1 MLILLVG
8 VKMINKVTSV
18 NRYKIIQ
25 RGKDIENVRFINS
38 NITHVRFKTY
48 RMRNV
53 DFVGCNLKHSNFERS
68 VFYNSIFYN
77 VNFSKSNFRNS
88 KFINCHF
95 INCKF
100 EDVRYLNIDQLDVY
114 KGDFNNVIISQNL
127 IYQILQLNNVNRFRE
142 AYLLTTKRSKGTKI
156 NKGVLSLFI
165 KEFGERDFCR
175 VLVAVGKKRSKYI
188 KEFISYGYLYEF
200 SKRYLKK

>member
-1 MLILLVG
+1 
-8 VKMINKVTSV
+8 MINKVMSV

-25 RGKDIENVRFINS
+25 RGKDIQNVRFVNS
-38 NITHVRFKTY
+38 NITYVKFRTY

-53 DFVGCNLKHSNFERS
+53 DFVGCNLKHSNFERA
-68 VFYNSIFYN
+68 VFNNSIFYN

-88 KFINCHF
+88 QFRNCHF

-100 EDVRYLNIDQLDVY
+100 EDVRNFNINQLDVY
-114 KGDFNNVIISQNL
+114 RDNFSNVIISQKL
-127 IYQILQLNNVNRFRE
+127 IHQILQLNKVNRFRE
-142 AYLLTTKRSKGTKI
+142 AYLLTTKRSKGIKI
-156 NKGVLSLFI
+156 NKGVISLFI
-165 KEFGERDFCR
+165 KEFGEHDFYR
-175 VLVAVGKKRSKYI
+175 VLVAVGKKRNKYI